1 MSHLQNWS
9 GMLVEEQFIL
19 HSMDVKVDFCMYKL
33 SFFIFLKH
41 AILCGGIYF
50 DCVWSALQNTYMV
63 FYISIDNA
71 WYKFTHWVFV
81 LYFAE
86 RELYGRIIYEQRY
99 LCMERIIS
107 LLCHMLIITQL
118 RDETNSRKPVRPLVH
133 HK

>member
-33 SFFIFLKH
+33 SFFIFFKH
-41 AILCGGIYF
+41 AILRGGIYF

-71 WYKFTHWVFV
+71 WYKFTHWESSCCIS
-81 LYFAE
+81 LRE
-86 RELYGRIIYEQRY
+86 SCMGELYTNKGIYAWKG
-99 LCMERIIS
+99 S
-107 LLCHMLIITQL
+107 LVCCAIC
-118 RDETNSRKPVRPLVH
+118 
-133 HK
+133 